1 MHAGIEEKVYR
12 RRIIILVIGCAALL
26 AVCVLRLADLQLLST
41 SFYREQVA
49 QLRIQSGA
57 LQQIRALR
65 GRILDRKG
73 EALAAD
79 EPKFWL
85 GVSYELSRFM
95 DERDR
100 QAVAIDAD
108 AKKQDEND
116 ADFKKKAAARLDD
129 LDRLIDKCVRFGIP
143 RDEVVLRLQKTNDRI
158 WNLRTFLAWV
168 RNSPN
173 QEIIRKYGGNLN
185 SIPLSEAIDDFEKKF
200 PDPKQRLALIAK
212 ITDIAEIRQVWPVVE
227 LKTDDD
233 VFAARVEFLDV
244 NGVQVFARGQRVY
257 PFGPA
262 ACQTIGWVGQPG
274 QADKEYFADD
284 RLASYLDDEVC
295 GREDGVEYVCE
306 ATLRGKRGEMIY
318 DIDKQLIRQTEPQM
332 GQDVRLTIDITLQQ
346 KIERYLGDCIAN
358 PKCKSA
364 IGAVVLDARSGDI
377 LAIVSMP
384 NYDLNL
390 IRQNYGG
397 LADDPCE
404 PLRNRVLFKEYPP
417 GSVIKP
423 VILTA
428 GLESGAITA
437 GEVISCPSHAA
448 PQGWPNC
455 LIYLRSHVGHDTLW
469 TNSARNA
476 IKGSCNVY
484 FSHLADRIDPLILQ
498 NWLYKFGYGRKSS
511 LVARDS
517 LLEKNESRD
526 FRQYAGRISNDR
538 PDVQVT
544 SFEQLP
550 ALEPGERRWFGVGQG
565 NLRVTPLQVA
575 NAMATLARDGIYKQ
589 PRLIDDPCSIEPE
602 PIDLKISSATLATV
616 YDGMHAVIEESG
628 GTANREFATTLR
640 HFASLGVKIYGK
652 TGSTEKPE
660 HAWFGVFAKDG
671 SGKMLAV
678 AVVVEGGRQGS
689 TDAAP
694 LGRDILLFCAEAGY
708 IGK

>member
-1 MHAGIEEKVYR
+1 MYR
-12 RRIIILVIGCAALL
+12 RRIIILVIGCAVML

-57 LQQIRALR
+57 MQQIRALR
-65 GRILDRKG
+65 GKILDRKG
-73 EALAAD
+73 EVLAAD

-100 QAVAIDAD
+100 QAMAIETDNAD
-108 AKKQDEND
+108 IQKKTT
-116 ADFKKKAAARLDD
+116 ARLDD
-129 LDRLIDKCVRFGIP
+129 LEHLIDKCVQFGMP
-143 RDEVVLRLQKTNDRI
+143 RDEAVLRLQKTNDRI
-158 WNLRTFLAWV
+158 WNLRMFLAWA

-185 SIPLSEAIDDFEKKF
+185 NIPLAEALADFENRF
-200 PDPKQRLALIAK
+200 TDPRKRLALIAK
-212 ITDIAEIRQVWPVVE
+212 ITDVAETRQVWPVVE

-274 QADKEYFADD
+274 QADKDYFADD
-284 RLASYLDDEVC
+284 RLASYLGDEMC

-332 GQDVRLTIDITLQQ
+332 GQDVRLTIDIALQQ

-377 LAIVSMP
+377 LALVSMP

-390 IRQNYGG
+390 IRQNYSE
-397 LADDPCE
+397 LVNDPCE
-404 PLRNRVLFKEYPP
+404 PLRNRALLKEYPP

-455 LIYLRSHVGHDTLW
+455 LIYLRSNIGHDTLW
-469 TNSARNA
+469 ANYARNA

-511 LVARDS
+511 LDN
-517 LLEKNESRD
+517 NEPRD
-526 FRQYAGRISNDR
+526 FRQYAGRISNNR
-538 PDVQVT
+538 PDVPVT

-575 NAMATLARDGIYKQ
+575 NAMATLARGGIYKQ

-602 PIDLKISSATLATV
+602 PIDLKISSATLATI

-628 GTANREFATTLR
+628 GTANREFATALR
-640 HFASLGVKIYGK
+640 HFASMGVKIYGK

-660 HAWFGVFAKDG
+660 HAWFGGFAKDS

-678 AVVVEGGRQGS
+678 AVVVEGGKQGS

-694 LGRDILLFCAEAGY
+694 LARDILLFCAEAGY
-708 IGK
+708 IGR

>member
-1 MHAGIEEKVYR
+1 VYR
-12 RRIIILVIGCAALL
+12 RRIIILIVGCACLL

-49 QLRIQSGA
+49 QLKIQGGA
-57 LQQIRALR
+57 LQQLRTLR

-79 EPKFWL
+79 EPRFWL
-85 GVSYELSRFM
+85 GVNYELSRFM

-100 QAVAIDAD
+100 QAAVIDAEAKEQD
-108 AKKQDEND
+108 ANNIDFEKKT
-116 ADFKKKAAARLDD
+116 AARLDD
-129 LDRLIDKCVRFGIP
+129 LDRLIDKCVQFGIP
-143 RDEVVLRLQKTNDRI
+143 RDEAVLRLQKTNDRI
-158 WNLRTFLAWV
+158 WNLRTFLAWA

-173 QEIIRKYGGNLN
+173 QEIIRKYDGNLN
-185 SIPLSEAIDDFEKKF
+185 SIPLAEALADFENRL
-200 PDPKQRLALIAK
+200 PDPKKRLALIAK
-212 ITDIAEIRQVWPVVE
+212 ITDVAEMRQVWPVVE

-233 VFAARVEFLDV
+233 VFAAQVEFLDV
-244 NGVQVFARGQRVY
+244 SGVQVFARGQRVY
-257 PFGPA
+257 PFGSA

-274 QADKEYFADD
+274 RQDKEYLADD

-306 ATLRGKRGEMIY
+306 AMLRGKRGELIY
-318 DIDKQLIRQTEPQM
+318 DIDKQLIRQTEPQL
-332 GQDVRLTIDITLQQ
+332 GKDVRITIDITLQQ
-346 KIERYLGDCIAN
+346 KIERYIGDCLIN
-358 PKCKSA
+358 PKCTSA
-364 IGAVVLDARSGDI
+364 IGAVVLDAKTGDI

-390 IRQNYGG
+390 IRQNYGE
-397 LADDPCE
+397 LADDPRE

-437 GEVISCPSHAA
+437 GDSISCPSHAA

-455 LIYLRSHVGHDTLW
+455 FIYLHNSIGHDTLW
-469 TNSARNA
+469 TNNARNA

-484 FSHLADRIDPLILQ
+484 FSHLADRIDPIILQ
-498 NWLYKFGYGRKSS
+498 NWLYKFGYGRKSF
-511 LVARDS
+511 LGDS
-517 LLEKNESRD
+517 ESRD
-526 FRQYAGRISNDR
+526 LRQYAGRISNDR
-538 PDVQVT
+538 PDVTVT

-550 ALEPGERRWFGVGQG
+550 QLEPGERRWFGIGHG

-575 NAMATLARDGIYKQ
+575 NAMATLARGGIYKR
-589 PRLIDDPCSIEPE
+589 PRLIYDPCSALPQETDS
-602 PIDLKISSATLATV
+602 IDLKISPATLATV
-616 YDGMHAVIEESG
+616 YDGMHAVVEEYS
-628 GTANREFATTLR
+628 GTANREFSTSLR
-640 HFASLGVKIYGK
+640 HFASLGIKLYGK

-660 HAWFGVFAKDG
+660 HAWFAGFASDG

-678 AVVVEGGRQGS
+678 AVVVEGGSAGS

-694 LGRDILLFCAEAGY
+694 LARDILEFCAESGY
-708 IGK
+708 IGR